1 MQLYPSQGATF
12 CEGRQMTRRAYTR
25 KQFCDAYGI
34 GKTMF
39 FKLVRTGQLKV
50 RKVSAR
56 KTLVEADEA
65 ERWLQ
70 STVDVSGNRAHM
82 IGK

>member
-1 MQLYPSQGATF
+1 VP
-12 CEGRQMTRRAYTR
+12 EMTRRAYTR

-39 FKLVRTGQLKV
+39 FQLVRSGQLKV
-50 RKVSAR
+50 RKPSVR
-56 KTLVEADEA
+56 KTLVEAEEA

-70 STVDVSGNRAHM
+70 STVDNLDNKTHM